1 MSIIRKIKLLP
12 NALLGYDRSNPSKN
26 GEYKF
31 LKSYIKD
38 NMVIIDAGAHDGTYA
53 EYIFNLNPSVTIHC
67 FEPTAS
73 AYKELTNRLAKEI
86 KAGKLFANNS
96 GLSTEI
102 GEAELFIYNELDQR
116 NSLHLNPAHEFDSS
130 VLHKEKI
137 KLTTL
142 DDYIEKQKISR
153 IDFLKIDVEG
163 HEAKVI
169 EGASIA
175 LRQKKIKCIQF
186 EYNNNWAAAGFT
198 FENVFSNLTTIGF
211 KFYRLALW
219 GRLPIKSFKRSLENF
234 KHSNYI
240 AILEN

>member
-1 MSIIRKIKLLP
+1 MIIVRKIKLLP
-12 NALLGYDRSNPSKN
+12 DALLGYDRSNPSRN

-31 LKSYIKD
+31 LKSYIKKD
-38 NMVIIDAGAHDGTYA
+38 MTIIDAGAHDGTYA
-53 EYIFNLNPSVTIHC
+53 EHIFNLNPSVTIHC

-73 AYKELTNRLAKEI
+73 AYKELTERLANEI
-86 KAGKLFANNS
+86 KAGNLFANNV

-116 NSLHLNPAHEFDSS
+116 NSLHLNPEHDFDPA

-142 DDYIEKQKISR
+142 DDYIERNKISS

-163 HEAKVI
+163 HETKVLVS
-169 EGASIA
+169 AANS
-175 LRQKKIKCIQF
+175 LKQKIIKCIQF
-186 EYNNNWAAAGFT
+186 EYNNNWATAGFT
-198 FENVFSNLTTIGF
+198 LENVFNKLTAIGF
-211 KFYRLALW
+211 KFYRLTLW
-219 GRLPIKSFKRSLENF
+219 GRLPINSFKSGLENF

-240 AILEN
+240 AILKN

>member
-12 NALLGYDRSNPSKN
+12 NALLGYDRSNPSRN

-38 NMVIIDAGAHDGTYA
+38 KMTIVDAGAHDGTYA
-53 EYIFNLNPSVTIHC
+53 EYIFNLNPSATIHC

-73 AYKELTNRLAKEI
+73 AFAELKVRLANEI
-86 KAGKLFANNS
+86 KTGKLIANNA

-116 NSLHLNPAHEFDSS
+116 NSLHLNPAHDFDSS
-130 VLHKEKI
+130 LLHKEKI

-142 DDYIEKQKISR
+142 DDYIERNKISR

-169 EGASIA
+169 EGAASA
-175 LRQKKIKCIQF
+175 LKKKIIKCIQF

-198 FENVFSNLTTIGF
+198 LKNVFGTLTPIGF

-219 GRLPIKSFKRSLENF
+219 GRLPIKSFKGSLENF

-240 AILEN
+240 AILKN